1 MITKQIS
8 CGMWQRLDLIGRT
21 ESWIV
26 TSQVCVLDIHF
37 RFTSHPGYSGTQA
50 AVASTS

>member
-1 MITKQIS
+1 MMPKQIS

-26 TSQVCVLDIHF
+26 TSKGCVLDIHF
-37 RFTSHPGYSGTQA
+37 RFTSHPGFSGTQA
-50 AVASTS
+50 AVAPRS